1 MKTSLA
7 GIAAGL
13 LLFSAC
19 NLSVPES
26 FSVKTNANYNYSIGN
41 ISQDFSESFK
51 ASNLFSG
58 LETDH
63 NKIYDYFPGQEDD
76 KLQQYLLTIK
86 VDEFSLENEYTLQSK
101 TPGTELSFTIPTITV
116 DMDISSIFDSIRN
129 ILGDSFVD
137 NAVFRA
143 VPLYIYCGQPSGFS
157 ESELKGKVIIKYVD
171 ENNTTLTETTIGQAD
186 KEIPY
191 KITPEINITT
201 VGQAENV
208 VDTSLQPVDT
218 SMNGDI
224 KIILNENRS
233 NKGKI
238 LLQFELNFT
247 GTTNDDPLGSLAISA
262 FLVIPFK
269 FDITGVID
277 ISLIDLAKDD
287 SDKSNA
293 DIFNRDKATDTKEI
307 QKYLDVIEAVEIN
320 YKTSKNPIVTDSNT
334 RYVIKSELPYIR
346 RELDINADTEKIT
359 NEELMDMLSVY
370 PFDPAL
376 NLNIPSGAILSL
388 PRNLGLEMNMSVS
401 LYTNGIIK
409 L

>member
-86 VDEFSLENEYTLQSK
+86 VDPVTLPSATVPAGVPISLV
-101 TPGTELSFTIPTITV
+101 IPTITV
-116 DMDISSIFDSIRN
+116 DFNISEVFESIKE
-129 ILGDSFVD
+129 ILGESFVE
-137 NAVFRA
+137 NADFRE
-143 VPLYIYCGQPSGFS
+143 VSLYVYCGKPAGF
-157 ESELKGKVIIKYVD
+157 EPSELSGSVTMKYVAD
-171 ENNTTLTETTIGQAD
+171 DGSDTSATDVTIGD
-186 KEIPY
+186 SSNLIPY
-191 KITPEINITT
+191 CTAPELEIINIDKS
-201 VGQAENV
+201 ENV
-208 VDTSLQPVDT
+208 VVSVVKPEEA
-218 SMNGDI
+218 SMYGDI
-224 KIILNENRS
+224 KKILNG
-233 NKGKI
+233 NKKKAGKI
-238 LLQFELNFT
+238 TLDFNLGFSGIT
-247 GTTNDDPLGSLAISA
+247 DGKPIGTLALTA
-262 FLVIPFK
+262 FMVIPFK
-269 FDITGVID
+269 FDISGVID

-293 DIFNRDKATDTKEI
+293 DIFNRDEATDTKEI

-376 NLNIPSGAILSL
+376 NLNIPSGAILSV

>member
-86 VDEFSLENEYTLQSK
+86 VDPVTLPSATVPAGVPISLV
-101 TPGTELSFTIPTITV
+101 IPTITV
-116 DMDISSIFDSIRN
+116 DFNISEVFESIKE
-129 ILGDSFVD
+129 ILGESFVE
-137 NAVFRA
+137 NADFRE
-143 VPLYIYCGQPSGFS
+143 VSLYVYCGKPAGF
-157 ESELKGKVIIKYVD
+157 EPSELSGSVTMKYVAD
-171 ENNTTLTETTIGQAD
+171 DGSDTSATDVTIGGPTNV
-186 KEIPY
+186 IPY
-191 KITPEINITT
+191 FSAPELEIINIDKS
-201 VGQAENV
+201 ENV
-208 VDTSLQPVDT
+208 VVSVVKPEEA
-218 SMNGDI
+218 SMYGDI
-224 KIILNENRS
+224 KKILNG
-233 NKGKI
+233 NKKKAGKI
-238 LLQFELNFT
+238 TLDFNLGFSGIT
-247 GTTNDDPLGSLAISA
+247 DGKPIGTLALTA
-262 FLVIPFK
+262 FMVIPFK
-269 FDITGVID
+269 FDISGVID

-307 QKYLDVIEAVEIN
+307 QKYFDVIEAVEIN

-376 NLNIPSGAILSL
+376 NLNIPSGAILSV

>member
-13 LLFSAC
+13 LFFSAC

-86 VDEFSLENEYTLQSK
+86 VDPVTLPSATVPAGVPISLV
-101 TPGTELSFTIPTITV
+101 IPTITV
-116 DMDISSIFDSIRN
+116 DFNISEVFESIKE
-129 ILGDSFVD
+129 ILGESFVE
-137 NAVFRA
+137 NADFRSVA
-143 VPLYIYCGQPSGFS
+143 LYVYCEQPSGF
-157 ESELKGKVIIKYVD
+157 EPSELSGSVTMKYVAD
-171 ENNTTLTETTIGQAD
+171 DGSNTSATDVTIGGPTNV
-186 KEIPY
+186 IPY
-191 KITPEINITT
+191 FSAPELEIINIDKS
-201 VGQAENV
+201 ENV
-208 VDTSLQPVDT
+208 VVSVVKPEEA
-218 SMNGDI
+218 SMYGDI
-224 KIILNENRS
+224 KKILNG
-233 NKGKI
+233 NKKKAGKI
-238 LLQFELNFT
+238 TLDFNLGFSGIT
-247 GTTNDDPLGSLAISA
+247 DGKPIGTLALTA
-262 FLVIPFK
+262 FMVIPFK
-269 FDITGVID
+269 FDISGVID

-293 DIFNRDKATDTKEI
+293 DIFNRDEATDTKEI

-376 NLNIPSGAILSL
+376 NLNIPSGAILSV
-388 PRNLGLEMNMSVS
+388 PRNLGLEMNMSVG

>member
-86 VDEFSLENEYTLQSK
+86 VDPVTLPDASVPAGVPISLV
-101 TPGTELSFTIPTITV
+101 IPTITV
-116 DMDISSIFDSIRN
+116 DFNISEVFESIKE
-129 ILGDSFVD
+129 ILGESFVE
-137 NAVFRA
+137 NADFRE
-143 VPLYIYCGQPSGFS
+143 VSLYVYSGKPAGF
-157 ESELKGKVIIKYVD
+157 EPSELSGSVTMKYVAD
-171 ENNTTLTETTIGQAD
+171 DGSDTSATDVTIGGPTNV
-186 KEIPY
+186 IPY
-191 KITPEINITT
+191 FSAPELEIINIDKS
-201 VGQAENV
+201 ENV
-208 VDTSLQPVDT
+208 VVSVVKPEEA
-218 SMNGDI
+218 SMYGDI
-224 KIILNENRS
+224 KKILNG
-233 NKGKI
+233 NKKKAGKI
-238 LLQFELNFT
+238 TLDFNLGFSGIT
-247 GTTNDDPLGSLAISA
+247 DGKPIGTLALTA
-262 FLVIPFK
+262 FMVIPFK
-269 FDITGVID
+269 FDISGVID

-307 QKYLDVIEAVEIN
+307 KKYLDVIEAVEIN

-376 NLNIPSGAILSL
+376 NLNIPSGAILSV

>member
-1 MKTSLA
+1 M
-7 GIAAGL
+7 
-13 LLFSAC
+13 LFSAC

-86 VDEFSLENEYTLQSK
+86 VDEFSLENEYTKQSK
-101 TPGTELSFTIPTITV
+101 TPGTELSFTIPPITV

-129 ILGDSFVD
+129 IFGDSFVD
-137 NAVFRA
+137 NAVFRS

-171 ENNTTLTETTIGQAD
+171 ENDTTLTETTIGQAD

-191 KITPEINITT
+191 KRTPEINITT

-208 VDTSLQPVDT
+208 VDNSLQSVDT

-269 FDITGVID
+269 FDISGVID

-376 NLNIPSGAILSL
+376 NLNIPSGAILSV

>member
-13 LLFSAC
+13 LLFSTC
-19 NLSVPES
+19 NLSVLES

-86 VDEFSLENEYTLQSK
+86 VDPVTLPSATVPAGVPISLV
-101 TPGTELSFTIPTITV
+101 IPTITV
-116 DMDISSIFDSIRN
+116 DFNISEVFESIKE
-129 ILGDSFVD
+129 ILGESFVE
-137 NAVFRA
+137 NADFRE
-143 VPLYIYCGQPSGFS
+143 VSLYVYCGKPAGF
-157 ESELKGKVIIKYVD
+157 EPSELSGSVTMKYVAD
-171 ENNTTLTETTIGQAD
+171 DGSDTSATDVTIGGPTNV
-186 KEIPY
+186 IPY
-191 KITPEINITT
+191 FSAPELEIINIDKS
-201 VGQAENV
+201 ENV
-208 VDTSLQPVDT
+208 VVSVVKPEEA
-218 SMNGDI
+218 SMYGDI
-224 KIILNENRS
+224 KKILNG
-233 NKGKI
+233 NKKKAGKI
-238 LLQFELNFT
+238 TLDFNLGFSGIT
-247 GTTNDDPLGSLAISA
+247 DGKPIGTLALTA
-262 FLVIPFK
+262 FMVIPFK
-269 FDITGVID
+269 FDISGVID

-293 DIFNRDKATDTKEI
+293 DIFNRDEATDTKEI

-376 NLNIPSGAILSL
+376 NLNIPSGAILSV

>member
-86 VDEFSLENEYTLQSK
+86 VDPVTLPSATVPAGVPISLV
-101 TPGTELSFTIPTITV
+101 IPTITV
-116 DMDISSIFDSIRN
+116 DFNISEVFESIKK
-129 ILGDSFVD
+129 ILGESCVE
-137 NAVFRA
+137 NADFRE
-143 VPLYIYCGQPSGFS
+143 VSLYVYCEKPAGF
-157 ESELKGKVIIKYVD
+157 EPSELSGSVTMKYVAD
-171 ENNTTLTETTIGQAD
+171 DGSDTSATDVTIGGPTNV
-186 KEIPY
+186 IPY
-191 KITPEINITT
+191 FSAPELEIINIDKS
-201 VGQAENV
+201 ENV
-208 VDTSLQPVDT
+208 VVSVVKPEEA
-218 SMNGDI
+218 SMSGDI
-224 KIILNENRS
+224 KKILNG
-233 NKGKI
+233 NKKKAGKI
-238 LLQFELNFT
+238 TLDFNLGFSGIT
-247 GTTNDDPLGSLAISA
+247 DGKPIGTLALTA
-262 FLVIPFK
+262 FMVIPFK
-269 FDITGVID
+269 FDISGVID

-376 NLNIPSGAILSL
+376 NLNIPSGAILSV

>member
-13 LLFSAC
+13 FLFSAC

-86 VDEFSLENEYTLQSK
+86 VDPVTLPDASVPAGVPISLV
-101 TPGTELSFTIPTITV
+101 IPTITV
-116 DMDISSIFDSIRN
+116 DFNISEVFESIKE
-129 ILGDSFVD
+129 ILGESFVE
-137 NAVFRA
+137 NADFRE
-143 VPLYIYCGQPSGFS
+143 VSLYVYCGKPAGF
-157 ESELKGKVIIKYVD
+157 EPSELSGSVTLSYVAD
-171 ENNTTLTETTIGQAD
+171 DGSHSSATDVTIGD
-186 KEIPY
+186 SSNLIPY
-191 KITPEINITT
+191 FSAPELEIINIDKS
-201 VGQAENV
+201 ENV
-208 VDTSLQPVDT
+208 VVSVVKPEEA
-218 SMNGDI
+218 SMYGDI
-224 KIILNENRS
+224 KKILNG
-233 NKGKI
+233 NKKKAGKI
-238 LLQFELNFT
+238 TLDFNLGFSGIT
-247 GTTNDDPLGSLAISA
+247 DGKPIGTLALTA
-262 FLVIPFK
+262 FMVIPFK
-269 FDITGVID
+269 FDISGVID

-293 DIFNRDKATDTKEI
+293 DIFNRDEATDTKEI

-376 NLNIPSGAILSL
+376 NLNIPSGAILSV
-388 PRNLGLEMNMSVS
+388 PRNLGLEMNMSVG